1 MILSDWIYVIGFVAF
16 WVVLYKLTHRKKL
29 RLSPRRMIQYLD
41 SIDDLHDTAQKYR
54 QIENMIIEINNVNR
68 KHLRGINIEIPN
80 FLNSQT
86 ESYNFVC
93 GGGFKTNKFKKILEQ
108 ERIKLL
114 DELVAKTRQLDKRK
128 VTTSILKRWGDF
140 RDKD

>member
-1 MILSDWIYVIGFVAF
+1 MILSDCLYYIGFVLF
-16 WVVLYKLTHRKKL
+16 LVLLYKLSHPKKL
-29 RLSPRRMIQYLD
+29 RLSPRRMIQFLD

-54 QIENMIIEINNVNR
+54 QIENMIIELNNVDR
-68 KHLRGINIEIPN
+68 KHLRGINIQVPKYITSE
-80 FLNSQT
+80 L

-93 GGGFKTNKFKKILEQ
+93 SGGFKTRKFKKIMEQ

-140 RDKD
+140 RDED